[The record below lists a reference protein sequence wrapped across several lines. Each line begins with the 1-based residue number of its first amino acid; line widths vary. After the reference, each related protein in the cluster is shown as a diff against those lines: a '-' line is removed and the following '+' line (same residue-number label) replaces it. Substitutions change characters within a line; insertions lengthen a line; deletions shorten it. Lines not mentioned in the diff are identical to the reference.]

1 MAVVEVKDLRKVFGK
16 KEALRGISFEVR
28 EGEIFGLIGPNGAGK
43 TTTLRIISTLLKPT
57 SGSVKVYGVEVTESP
72 EEVRRMIAY
81 LPEESDIYL
90 RLTGYENLKFY
101 AMIYFSKEEEVE
113 EAVRRGAQISGLSD
127 EDLGRLTRTYSKGM
141 RRRVALART
150 LMVRPKLAILDEPT
164 SGLDVYS
171 AIKVRNVIKN
181 FVKETGYSVI
191 LSSHNMLEV
200 EYLCDRVAFI
210 NKGKIVNIGNPSE
223 LKEMYNAKNLE
234 EAFVKAVEVGEVAV

>member
-1 MAVVEVKDLRKVFGK
+1 MTVVEVRDLRKVFGK
-16 KEALRGISFEVR
+16 KEALRGVTFEVK

-57 SGSVKVYGVEVTESP
+57 SGTVKVYGVDVTEKP
-72 EEVRRMIAY
+72 EEVRKMIAY

-101 AMIYFSKEEEVE
+101 AMIYFNDPKEVE
-113 EAVRRGAQISGLSD
+113 EAVKRGIEISDLSP
-127 EDLGRLTRTYSKGM
+127 EDLKRLTKTYSKGM

-171 AIKVRNVIKN
+171 AIKVRNVIKR
-181 FVKETGYSVI
+181 FVQETGYSVI

-210 NKGKIVNIGNPSE
+210 NKGRIVNIGKPQE

-234 EAFVKAVEVGEVAV
+234 EAFVKAVEVSEVAA

>member
-1 MAVVEVKDLRKVFGK
+1 VAVVEVKDLRKVFGK

-90 RLTGYENLKFY
+90 RLIGCENLKFY
-101 AMIYFSKEEEVE
+101 DMIYFSKEEEVE

>member
-1 MAVVEVKDLRKVFGK
+1 VAVVEVKDLRKVFGK
-16 KEALRGISFEVR
+16 KEAVRGISFEVR